1 MSRQRI
7 VLTWNGELPRKF
19 RGRFSYSVQLAAQQK
34 KVRFG
39 LHQLLREL
47 KLQHRRPDPVALE
60 LAFVAVAVWIADTR
74 LSRAEFSEDNWTRE
88 IEIVVPVRNP
98 GAWEEH
104 AAQLARILG
113 TLSGDIW
120 TVRFYRADQ
129 ALRAYIKDKCADARP
144 RQDAPPIALFS
155 GGLDSYVGAI
165 DALCGDR
172 VQPVFVGQT
181 DAGNSVTVNEL
192 KALLERG
199 RESPLALFRW
209 QMSCKAGDLGEGFS
223 GSGELTMRARSF
235 LFFAA
240 SVLVATAHGS
250 RMILVPENGFI
261 SLNVPLDPWRLG
273 ALTTRTTH
281 PYVIAR
287 FNELLASLGLS
298 AALSN
303 PFQGMTKGEMLAQCA
318 DRKLLRQG
326 LGSTVSCSKPKW
338 VRRYRAQHGT
348 SHCGVCWPCLIRRA
362 AVRRAFP
369 SWSDPTRY
377 VNEQLS
383 HLHDEPGEAGH
394 VVRSIQYG
402 LNILREPD
410 AKLRLSLAT
419 VAPLRDV
426 EDQIADLV
434 GCVRRGLA
442 EVARVVG
449 LRAPR

>member
-7 VLTWNGELPRKF
+7 VLTWNGELPRGF
-19 RGRFSYSVQLAAQQK
+19 RGRHSYPVQLAAQQK
-34 KVRFG
+34 RLRFG
-39 LHQLLREL
+39 LHQLLRQL

-60 LAFVAVAVWIADTR
+60 LALVAVAVWIADTR

-88 IEIVVPVRNP
+88 IEIAVPVRNP

-104 AAQLARILG
+104 SALLTRILG

-120 TVRFYRADQ
+120 SVRFYRADQ
-129 ALRAYIKDKCADARP
+129 ALRAYIEDTCANAQP
-144 RQDAPPIALFS
+144 RRDAPPVALFS
-155 GGLDSYVGAI
+155 GGLDSYAGAI
-165 DALCGDR
+165 DALSRER
-172 VQPVFVGQT
+172 VQPVLVGQT
-181 DAGNSVTVNEL
+181 DGGNSATVDEL
-192 KALLERG
+192 KALLEQERDD
-199 RESPLALFRW
+199 PIALFRW
-209 QMSCKAGDLGEGFS
+209 KMSCKAEDLGEEFS
-223 GSGELTMRARSF
+223 GGGELTMRARSF

-240 SVLVATAHGS
+240 SVLVATAYGS
-250 RMILVPENGFI
+250 RKILVPENGFI
-261 SLNVPLDPWRLG
+261 SLNIPLDPWRLG

-287 FNELLASLGLS
+287 FNEILASLGLS
-298 AALSN
+298 VALSN

-318 DRKLLRQG
+318 DRALLRRG

-362 AVRRAFP
+362 AVKRAFP

-383 HLHDEPGEAGH
+383 HLRAEPGEAGH

-402 LNILREPD
+402 LNMLREPD
-410 AKLRLSLAT
+410 AQLRLSLAN

-426 EDQIADLV
+426 EDEIGDLV

-442 EVARVVG
+442 EVARLLG
-449 LRAPR
+449 LRVPR